1 MGDGDDP
8 PPSAEPVTAP
18 TAPVAA
24 TPAATTAVT
33 EETASAAVATEFAG
47 VDGWARAGES
57 KLSLE
62 PSSSGESVAA
72 VSTSWVE
79 SVSAPTAVVVVSSAS
94 VVSATVVV
102 TSLVVVM
109 ATVVLVVVL
118 VEVLVVVEELLL
130 VVVMFGPGWVRE
142 PPPILIDQQPLVLL
156 RQSFCRSGRP
166 WPNTK
171 RTTNC

>member
-1 MGDGDDP
+1 M
-8 PPSAEPVTAP
+8 AAP

-33 EETASAAVATEFAG
+33 EETAIAAVATEFAG

-62 PSSSGESVAA
+62 PSSSGVSAAA
-72 VSTSWVE
+72 VSVGCDE
-79 SVSAPTAVVVVSSAS
+79 SVSAPTAVVVVSSAP

-102 TSLVVVM
+102 TSLVVVT

-118 VEVLVVVEELLL
+118 VEVLVVVEELVLD
-130 VVVMFGPGWVRE
+130 VVVFGPGWVRE
-142 PPPILIDQQPLVLL
+142 PPPRPIAQQPLELE
-156 RQSFCRSGRP
+156 RQSFGRLGIP
-166 WPNTK
+166 
-171 RTTNC
+171 